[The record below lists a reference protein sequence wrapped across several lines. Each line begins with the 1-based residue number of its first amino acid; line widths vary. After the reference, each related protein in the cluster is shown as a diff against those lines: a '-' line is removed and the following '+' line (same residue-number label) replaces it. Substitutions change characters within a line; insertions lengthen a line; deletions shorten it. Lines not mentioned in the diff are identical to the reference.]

1 MTDLAFIKD
10 SDSYRQGFDVNAST
24 NKVAQKLRMTS
35 SGFTL
40 IELMVTIAVLA
51 IIAGIAAPSINTQ
64 LANQRV
70 RSTTSTIANAL
81 KEAKVESILRRQNV
95 KVIYD
100 ATTTPKT
107 ISLKAVNTPPAS
119 DTDISTYNLNARSTV
134 TQTITP
140 STVTSIVFQPNKK
153 IANNATVLYTICDS
167 GSTNETPKQVSLTN
181 IANVNIVN
189 AGSC

>member
-1 MTDLAFIKD
+1 M
-10 SDSYRQGFDVNAST
+10 NAST
-24 NKVAQKLRMTS
+24 NKVAQKLQMTS

-51 IIAGIAAPSINTQ
+51 IIIGIAAPSISTQ

-70 RSTTSTIANAL
+70 KSTTATLANAL
-81 KEAKVESILRRQNV
+81 KEAKVESVIRRQNV
-95 KVIYD
+95 TVIY
-100 ATTTPKT
+100 TNTSTPKT
-107 ISLKAVNTPPAS
+107 IKLQAGG
-119 DTDISTYNLNARSTV
+119 DDISTYNLSAKSTV

-140 STVTSIVFQPNKK
+140 SSVTSIIFQPNKK
-153 IANNATVLYTICDS
+153 IANNATVVYTICDS
-167 GSTNETPKQVSLTN
+167 GSNSETPKQVNLTN

>member
-1 MTDLAFIKD
+1 
-10 SDSYRQGFDVNAST
+10 VNAST
-24 NKVAQKLRMTS
+24 NNLPLTLRTTN

-51 IIAGIAAPSINTQ
+51 IIVGIAAPSISNQ

-70 RSTTSTIANAL
+70 KSTTATLVNAL

-95 KVIYD
+95 TVIYTN
-100 ATTTPKT
+100 TTTPKT
-107 ISLKAVNTPPAS
+107 IRLQAGGN
-119 DTDISTYNLNARSTV
+119 DISSYSISDKSVV

-140 STVTSIVFQPNKK
+140 STVSNIVFQPNKK
-153 IANNATVLYTICDS
+153 MANNATVVYTICDS
-167 GSTNETPKQVSLTN
+167 GSNSETPKQVSLTN
-181 IANVNIVN
+181 IANVNTLN

>member
-1 MTDLAFIKD
+1 M
-10 SDSYRQGFDVNAST
+10 NASA
-24 NKVAQKLRMTS
+24 NKVAQKLRMAS

-153 IANNATVLYTICDS
+153 IANNATVVYTICDS
-167 GSTNETPKQVSLTN
+167 GSNSETPKQVSLTN
-181 IANVNIVN
+181 IANVNTLN

>member
-1 MTDLAFIKD
+1 M
-10 SDSYRQGFDVNAST
+10 NASAK
-24 NKVAQKLRMTS
+24 NVPYQLRMNS

-51 IIAGIAAPSINTQ
+51 IIVGIAAPSISTQ

-70 RSTTSTIANAL
+70 KSTAATLANAL
-81 KEAKVESILRRQNV
+81 KEAKVESILRRQNIT
-95 KVIYD
+95 VIY
-100 ATTTPKT
+100 TSTSTPKT
-107 ISLKAVNTPPAS
+107 IKLQAGSE
-119 DTDISTYNLNARSTV
+119 DISTYNLSAKSTV

-153 IANNATVLYTICDS
+153 IANNATVVYTICDS
-167 GSTNETPKQVSLTN
+167 GSNSETPKQISLTN
-181 IANVNIVN
+181 IANVNVVN

>member
-1 MTDLAFIKD
+1 M
-10 SDSYRQGFDVNAST
+10 NASA
-24 NKVAQKLRMTS
+24 NDLPSKLKASS

-51 IIAGIAAPSINTQ
+51 IIAGIAAPSISNQ

-70 RSTTSTIANAL
+70 KSTTATLVNAL

-95 KVIYD
+95 TVIYTN
-100 ATTTPKT
+100 TTTPKT
-107 ISLKAVNTPPAS
+107 IRLQAGGN
-119 DTDISTYNLNARSTV
+119 DISSYSISDKSVV

-140 STVTSIVFQPNKK
+140 STVSNIVFQPNKK
-153 IANNATVLYTICDS
+153 MANNATVVYTICDS
-167 GSTNETPKQVSLTN
+167 GSNSETPKQVSLTN
-181 IANVNIVN
+181 IANVNTLN